1 MKWTYVFIA
10 QNWQTPRN
18 LRKNTQKALPGPLQT
33 SKMELFV
40 TIIDG
45 VTVVANLS
53 ILEIYSGPG
62 CSSALIPGSF
72 MKNYRFFNAKL
83 FLLWEKL

>member
-1 MKWTYVFIA
+1 MKWIYVFIA

-33 SKMELFV
+33 SKMELFA
-40 TIIDG
+40 TIING
-45 VTVVANLS
+45 VNCRGKLS
-53 ILEIYSGPG
+53 ILEIYVAPS
-62 CSSALIPGSF
+62 CSSALISGSA
-72 MKNYRFFNAKL
+72 MKNYSFFNGKL